1 MYRHHQQK
9 EDFLEKTFTDYLGC
23 HPTYMIPLIR
33 AHNFIMRDV
42 GPINANTRYYIAI
55 LASSRHRCTFLVNF
69 LKKQFLTYGGD
80 AEWLKGVHFA
90 PKKMQSL
97 NSINK
102 ILAHQPWLLNKNHIT
117 NLTKSD
123 ASSWALPELTHAIV
137 ILAHF
142 HSMCSLS
149 FGCKFG
155 FELPEVLEDDADYEE
170 VEIEEIRFDGDDRK
184 RITKVVKRSPAS
196 SLIVE
201 RCRQLIQEDA
211 NLAKVMTAF
220 TTITK
225 RRHEKYLARANERR
239 EQSQNE
245 NNSKSTN
252 QSMPATPIINTQCM
266 DLIGEFKINTWSE
279 DEWKKNNYDVFIDD
293 QEFCYV
299 DFAKRTQLSEI
310 STYRIQDYQWDDQG
324 YSLSNYL
331 YPDIAGFLDEKFKV
345 GYNLTYYTLG
355 PKTNVDT
362 SPFRRAVWNYIQ
374 SIYGIR
380 HDDYNYREV
389 NILLERNLKSYIK
402 YLGCFPENSM
412 KRDFRSVMKGFRSSE
427 KVHVII
433 MIAEARLQAELL
445 YALRTLMNFMKQGI

>member
-1 MYRHHQQK
+1 
-9 EDFLEKTFTDYLGC
+9 
-23 HPTYMIPLIR
+23 
-33 AHNFIMRDV
+33 
-42 GPINANTRYYIAI
+42 
-55 LASSRHRCTFLVNF
+55 
-69 LKKQFLTYGGD
+69 
-80 AEWLKGVHFA
+80 
-90 PKKMQSL
+90 
-97 NSINK
+97 
-102 ILAHQPWLLNKNHIT
+102 
-117 NLTKSD
+117 
-123 ASSWALPELTHAIV
+123 
-137 ILAHF
+137 
-142 HSMCSLS
+142 MCSLS

-225 RRHEKYLARANERR
+225 RRHEKYLARASEYDFLVFFKLILLKFSSFAQDERR

-345 GYNLTYYTLG
+345 GYNLTYYTY
-355 PKTNVDT
+355 V
-362 SPFRRAVWNYIQ
+362 SMFQ
-374 SIYGIR
+374 S
-380 HDDYNYREV
+380 
-389 NILLERNLKSYIK
+389 L
-402 YLGCFPENSM
+402 
-412 KRDFRSVMKGFRSSE
+412 
-427 KVHVII
+427 
-433 MIAEARLQAELL
+433 
-445 YALRTLMNFMKQGI
+445 

>member
-1 MYRHHQQK
+1 M
-9 EDFLEKTFTDYLGC
+9 E
-23 HPTYMIPLIR
+23 
-33 AHNFIMRDV
+33 
-42 GPINANTRYYIAI
+42 
-55 LASSRHRCTFLVNF
+55 
-69 LKKQFLTYGGD
+69 
-80 AEWLKGVHFA
+80 
-90 PKKMQSL
+90 
-97 NSINK
+97 
-102 ILAHQPWLLNKNHIT
+102 
-117 NLTKSD
+117 
-123 ASSWALPELTHAIV
+123 
-137 ILAHF
+137 
-142 HSMCSLS
+142 
-149 FGCKFG
+149 
-155 FELPEVLEDDADYEE
+155 
-170 VEIEEIRFDGDDRK
+170 
-184 RITKVVKRSPAS
+184 
-196 SLIVE
+196 
-201 RCRQLIQEDA
+201 
-211 NLAKVMTAF
+211 
-220 TTITK
+220 
-225 RRHEKYLARANERR
+225 
-239 EQSQNE
+239 
-245 NNSKSTN
+245 
-252 QSMPATPIINTQCM
+252 
-266 DLIGEFKINTWSE
+266 
-279 DEWKKNNYDVFIDD
+279 KNNYDVFIDD

>member
-225 RRHEKYLARANERR
+225 RRHEKYLARA
-239 EQSQNE
+239 
-245 NNSKSTN
+245 
-252 QSMPATPIINTQCM
+252 
-266 DLIGEFKINTWSE
+266 
-279 DEWKKNNYDVFIDD
+279 KK
-293 QEFCYV
+293 
-299 DFAKRTQLSEI
+299 
-310 STYRIQDYQWDDQG
+310 
-324 YSLSNYL
+324 
-331 YPDIAGFLDEKFKV
+331 
-345 GYNLTYYTLG
+345 
-355 PKTNVDT
+355 
-362 SPFRRAVWNYIQ
+362 RAIT
-374 SIYGIR
+374 
-380 HDDYNYREV
+380 
-389 NILLERNLKSYIK
+389 K
-402 YLGCFPENSM
+402 
-412 KRDFRSVMKGFRSSE
+412 
-427 KVHVII
+427 
-433 MIAEARLQAELL
+433 
-445 YALRTLMNFMKQGI
+445 